1 MEVIGDAEAE
11 EIARSLKTRK
21 VSNPNSSGL
30 LGLIL
35 GELARNIEHIRASVK
50 NSTEEIELDAHEEF
64 RNTIINDLDQV
75 DELQQEAARLQHKA
89 LKIYKKVVLKNI
101 DYG

>member
-1 MEVIGDAEAE
+1 MIGDAEAE
-11 EIARSLKTRK
+11 EIARSLKNRK

-35 GELARNIEHIRASVK
+35 GELASNIEHIRASVK
-50 NSTEEIELDAHEEF
+50 NSTEEPELDAHEEF

-89 LKIYKKVVLKNI
+89 LQIYKKVVLKNI